1 MGQGLSTEEGFS
13 TPRGAEESGKQ
24 NARKHHNHT
33 FYLSNSNME
42 TMGDINSLLE
52 AIHVSPSTPLSDGN
66 GFSTELIPRPG
77 RVSRRS
83 D

>member
-1 MGQGLSTEEGFS
+1 MGQGLSAEEGFS

-24 NARKHHNHT
+24 NARKHHDHT
-33 FYLSNSNME
+33 FFLSNSNME

-52 AIHVSPSTPLSDGN
+52 AINVSPNTPLSDGN
-66 GFSTELIPRPG
+66 GLSTKFIPRSG
-77 RVSRRS
+77 RASRRS